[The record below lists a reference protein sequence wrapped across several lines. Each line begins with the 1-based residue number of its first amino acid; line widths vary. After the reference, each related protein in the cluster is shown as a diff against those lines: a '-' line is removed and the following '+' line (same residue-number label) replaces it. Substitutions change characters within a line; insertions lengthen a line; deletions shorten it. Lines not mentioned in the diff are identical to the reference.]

1 MGILICGL
9 NGVGKSTIGR
19 ILAQRLTYAF
29 IDNEELFFSKENAAD
44 PFSNPRSKEEAIRIL
59 EAKIAADNHFVFA
72 AVRGDYGDKL
82 IASLDYAV
90 LVDAPKPVRMQR
102 VWERSYQKFGGRMLD
117 GGDLHEKENAWFSF
131 VNDRPED
138 YVTKW
143 LSNIACLVLR
153 VDGTMPVEKNVADIL
168 TFLASRSCAK
178 KQNGGKGHDVH
189 NAL

>member
-1 MGILICGL
+1 M
-9 NGVGKSTIGR
+9 
-19 ILAQRLTYAF
+19 
-29 IDNEELFFSKENAAD
+29 
-44 PFSNPRSKEEAIRIL
+44 
-59 EAKIAADNHFVFA
+59 FA

-143 LSNIACLVLR
+143 LSNIAVSYTHL
-153 VDGTMPVEKNVADIL
+153 
-168 TFLASRSCAK
+168 
-178 KQNGGKGHDVH
+178 H
-189 NAL
+189 

>member
-29 IDNEELFFSKENAAD
+29 IDSEELFFSKENAAD
-44 PFSNPRSKEEAIRIL
+44 PFSNPRSKQEAIRM
-59 EAKIAADNHFVFA
+59 FA

-90 LVDAPKPVRMQR
+90 LVDVPKPVRMQR

-143 LSNIACLVLR
+143 LSNIACPVLR

-178 KQNGGKGHDVH
+178 KQNGGKRP
-189 NAL
+189 

>member
-29 IDNEELFFSKENAAD
+29 IDSEELFFSKENSAD
-44 PFSNPRSKEEAIRIL
+44 PFSNPRSKQEAIRIL

-90 LVDAPKPVRMQR
+90 LVDAPKPVRMQC

-143 LSNIACLVLR
+143 LSNIACPVLR

-178 KQNGGKGHDVH
+178 KQNGGKRP
-189 NAL
+189 